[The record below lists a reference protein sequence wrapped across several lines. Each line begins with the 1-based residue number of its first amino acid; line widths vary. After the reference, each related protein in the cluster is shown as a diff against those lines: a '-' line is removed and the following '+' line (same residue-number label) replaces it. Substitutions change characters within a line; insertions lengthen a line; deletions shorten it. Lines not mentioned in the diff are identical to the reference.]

1 MISHDNVTW
10 TTRIVFETTLV
21 VNHEDRVVSYLP
33 LSHIAAQ
40 IMDLHGPMFIGAQ
53 TYFARPDALKG
64 TLTHTLQAAEPTIM
78 FAVPRVWEKMQDAM
92 VAVPTG
98 PLNEISVMDIDIRP
112 TYNGFE
118 NLFDKGI
125 RIPRTPVVVTP
136 SGSLNKVGLL
146 LPPQITISPASLT
159 FDATNWNVTQDITIT
174 LKQDDVD
181 HDVETFEIAHAVATD
196 DTVFLTEATR
206 DSNKLSVAIDANNDD
221 SSGINL
227 AENKGLRLTEGSKET
242 DSITIASLNSQPVHD
257 VNIHVKS
264 PAYMKV
270 TPGLPITISKEN
282 WKDTKMTIT
291 FQALKGITEERPVI
305 NIVAVSNDPKYN
317 GTTLSINALIQ
328 LLGKLPETN
337 LVAKPPA
344 NSAWSHATF
353 TIQSPSADVESFE
366 WRVDTGEY
374 ASTAAVDGT
383 SSVHLPSLDY
393 GVHRFE
399 ARAVLVT
406 GALDPTPASFDWAIA
421 HCNDGNRVPE
431 QYASIDTRGALT
443 CIDCPHAVGS
453 NCKTQDVTWEG
464 IYANK
469 EWWTAGDTK
478 DTYYKCPF
486 KTACLGGETISV
498 KSNGTMRQNTTKS
511 RCDIGYAGVVCAI
524 CDKGYYLM
532 DDLCLQCLPAN
543 GGAESLVIV
552 VFGGA
557 FGLFMFLLIR
567 QMRVRDSKWYWKRLM
582 NAGKKKSALDTDSL
596 RKKDKL
602 GKHLKIFVGFI
613 QILSVS
619 DSAYKI
625 PWPQEF
631 LNFLRIMTPVNFDF
645 LSMSGVGCLVEYNFF
660 HSYTTMMLIPICVS
674 AFVYAAYIIGLKRH
688 KHHFKK
694 QFTTTPMII

>member
-1 MISHDNVTW
+1 
-10 TTRIVFETTLV
+10 
-21 VNHEDRVVSYLP
+21 
-33 LSHIAAQ
+33 
-40 IMDLHGPMFIGAQ
+40 
-53 TYFARPDALKG
+53 
-64 TLTHTLQAAEPTIM
+64 
-78 FAVPRVWEKMQDAM
+78 
-92 VAVPTG
+92 
-98 PLNEISVMDIDIRP
+98 
-112 TYNGFE
+112 
-118 NLFDKGI
+118 
-125 RIPRTPVVVTP
+125 
-136 SGSLNKVGLL
+136 
-146 LPPQITISPASLT
+146 
-159 FDATNWNVTQDITIT
+159 
-174 LKQDDVD
+174 VD

-453 NCKTQDVTWEG
+453 NCKTQDVTWE
-464 IYANK
+464 
-469 EWWTAGDTK
+469 
-478 DTYYKCPF
+478 
-486 KTACLGGETISV
+486 
-498 KSNGTMRQNTTKS
+498 
-511 RCDIGYAGVVCAI
+511 
-524 CDKGYYLM
+524 
-532 DDLCLQCLPAN
+532 
-543 GGAESLVIV
+543 
-552 VFGGA
+552 
-557 FGLFMFLLIR
+557 
-567 QMRVRDSKWYWKRLM
+567 
-582 NAGKKKSALDTDSL
+582 
-596 RKKDKL
+596 
-602 GKHLKIFVGFI
+602 
-613 QILSVS
+613 
-619 DSAYKI
+619 
-625 PWPQEF
+625 
-631 LNFLRIMTPVNFDF
+631 
-645 LSMSGVGCLVEYNFF
+645 
-660 HSYTTMMLIPICVS
+660 
-674 AFVYAAYIIGLKRH
+674 
-688 KHHFKK
+688 
-694 QFTTTPMII
+694 